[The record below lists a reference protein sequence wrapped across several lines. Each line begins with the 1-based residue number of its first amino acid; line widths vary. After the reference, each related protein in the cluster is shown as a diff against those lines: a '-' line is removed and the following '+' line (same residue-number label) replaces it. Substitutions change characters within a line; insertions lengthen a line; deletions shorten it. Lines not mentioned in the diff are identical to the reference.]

1 MKALFARVGTP
12 ILSRYNVIEEV
23 HEKLTMLLD
32 KLPKLVPKYTRTI
45 KPVGILRGSSCKLL
59 NWLGNRQVVATGE
72 IESTN
77 PEVKVH
83 HMVLDPD

>member
-1 MKALFARVGTP
+1 MFLFGFF
-12 ILSRYNVIEEV
+12 
-23 HEKLTMLLD
+23 ML
-32 KLPKLVPKYTRTI
+32 V